1 VAFLHCQPLN
11 EVWEGRDPGSIPSIT
26 QYIAC
31 TWAPLGWP
39 CLLTRCSITASGPD
53 SAFPLHLVFWVFLQR
68 RSWVLLCWNR
78 CRLCPLP
85 WRDTNSHRKLADLC
99 QYSVRIRC
107 LGANTVA
114 LSKAFNELYSSI
126 SSWKNVISDSI
137 IKNTQD
143 AVVSGE
149 KNVNHRQ
156 AEVAV

>member
-1 VAFLHCQPLN
+1 
-11 EVWEGRDPGSIPSIT
+11 
-26 QYIAC
+26 
-31 TWAPLGWP
+31 
-39 CLLTRCSITASGPD
+39 
-53 SAFPLHLVFWVFLQR
+53 
-68 RSWVLLCWNR
+68 
-78 CRLCPLP
+78 
-85 WRDTNSHRKLADLC
+85 
-99 QYSVRIRC
+99 